1 MAVTETLRPRGAARR
16 QSRSLPIAVGLV
28 LLAFGGFLIAAQE
41 ALIPIEAFLTSKVV
55 ALFTYGKT
63 VAADAIMWIGLGSGE
78 VHGLMITPLCSTIVL
93 LAPIV
98 LLAGGLMLF
107 PRFEL
112 HNVVRGLLIAVP
124 LAVVGNMIRY
134 VLVAFALQVWGMPGF
149 DIMHHYV
156 GSVFVL
162 LCTALSIVLLLIIS
176 ARGRVLNRRPS
187 AAGRHGQ

>member
-1 MAVTETLRPRGAARR
+1 MAVTETLRPRGDARR
-16 QSRSLPIAVGLV
+16 QSRSLPIGAGL
-28 LLAFGGFLIAAQE
+28 LFIAFGAFLIVMQD
-41 ALIPIEAFLTSKVV
+41 ALIPIEAFLTSKVL

-63 VAADAIMWIGLGSGE
+63 IAADAIMWIGLGSGE

-98 LLAGGLMLF
+98 LIAGGLMLF

-112 HNVVRGLLIAVP
+112 RNVVRGLLIAVP
-124 LAVVGNMIRY
+124 LAIVGNLIRY

-162 LCTALSIVLLLIIS
+162 LCTASAIVLLLVIS
-176 ARGRVLNRRPS
+176 ARGRLTRRS
-187 AAGRHGQ
+187 RATGRHGQ

>member
-1 MAVTETLRPRGAARR
+1 MAVTETLRPRGDARR
-16 QSRSLPIAVGLV
+16 QSRSLPIGGGL
-28 LLAFGGFLIAAQE
+28 LLIAFGAFLIAMQDS
-41 ALIPIEAFLTSKVV
+41 LIPIEAFLTSKVL
-55 ALFTYGKT
+55 ALFTYGNT
-63 VAADAIMWIGLGSGE
+63 MPADAIMWIGLGSGE

-112 HNVVRGLLIAVP
+112 GNVLRGLLVAVP
-124 LAVVGNMIRY
+124 LAIVGNLVRY
-134 VLVAFALQVWGMPGF
+134 VLVAFALQVWGQQGF

-162 LCTALSIVLLLIIS
+162 LCTASAIVLLLVIS
-176 ARGRVLNRRPS
+176 VRGRLFRRTR
-187 AAGRHGQ
+187 AVGRHGQ

>member
-1 MAVTETLRPRGAARR
+1 MAVTETLRPRGEARR
-16 QSRSLPIAVGLV
+16 QSRSLPIAAGL
-28 LLAFGGFLIAAQE
+28 LFIAFGGFLIVMQE
-41 ALIPIEAFLTSKVV
+41 SLIPIEAFLTSKVL

-63 VAADAIMWIGLGSGE
+63 IAADAIMWIGLGSGE

-98 LLAGGLMLF
+98 LITGGLMLF

-112 HNVVRGLLIAVP
+112 RHVLRGVVIAVP
-124 LAVVGNMIRY
+124 LAIVGNLIRY

-162 LCTALSIVLLLIIS
+162 LCTASAIVLLLVIS
-176 ARGRVLNRRPS
+176 TRGRLTRRS
-187 AAGRHGQ
+187 SVTGRHGQ

>member
-1 MAVTETLRPRGAARR
+1 MTQ
-16 QSRSLPIAVGLV
+16 QS
-28 LLAFGGFLIAAQE
+28 
-41 ALIPIEAFLTSKVV
+41 LIPIEAFLTSKVV

-63 VAADAIMWIGLGSGE
+63 IAADAIMWIGLGSGE

-98 LLAGGLMLF
+98 LIAGGLMLF

-112 HNVVRGLLIAVP
+112 RNVLRGLLIAVP
-124 LAVVGNMIRY
+124 LAIVGNMIRY
-134 VLVAFALQVWGMPGF
+134 VLVAFALQVWGMQGF

-162 LCTALSIVLLLIIS
+162 LCTASGDRAAARHP
-176 ARGRVLNRRPS
+176 ARGSSDPTVASQP
-187 AAGRHGQ
+187 GRHGQ